1 MAASEPDIVAE
12 EARATPGAPE
22 GRATLPAMS
31 AGEAAVSIRHSSGG
45 ASAVQ
50 LLRQGIADLLS
61 RRRLVRYLVQAE
73 MKKRGSDTILGNV
86 WWVLDPLLQMVVY
99 VIFISIIGRQGA
111 PDYPLFIFAAIL
123 PWKWFSAVISDAT
136 TSVVRHD
143 RLIKQIAFPKLVMPM
158 ATTTAGVVGFIWGLI
173 PLAIIL
179 ILHIDSGRLTP
190 LVLLLPVIA
199 VVQFVFTLA
208 VAILV
213 SAANV
218 FFRDLGNAI
227 SHALRLWWFLSP
239 GLYSLAW
246 LDDVAFVRE
255 NPSIAFLAGLNPF
268 AVLFEAYRSI
278 LYGGPNGELP
288 LLPNF
293 ISLGFLF
300 LGSLLFLAI
309 CVIFFKRVEPDFAKV
324 L

>member
-1 MAASEPDIVAE
+1 
-12 EARATPGAPE
+12 
-22 GRATLPAMS
+22 
-31 AGEAAVSIRHSSGG
+31 
-45 ASAVQ
+45 
-50 LLRQGIADLLS
+50 
-61 RRRLVRYLVQAE
+61 
-73 MKKRGSDTILGNV
+73 
-86 WWVLDPLLQMVVY
+86 
-99 VIFISIIGRQGA
+99 
-111 PDYPLFIFAAIL
+111 
-123 PWKWFSAVISDAT
+123 
-136 TSVVRHD
+136 
-143 RLIKQIAFPKLVMPM
+143 
-158 ATTTAGVVGFIWGLI
+158 
-173 PLAIIL
+173 
-179 ILHIDSGRLTP
+179 
-190 LVLLLPVIA
+190 
-199 VVQFVFTLA
+199 VFTLA

-255 NPSIAFLAGLNPF
+255 NPNIAFLAGLNPF
-268 AVLFEAYRSI
+268 AVLFEAYRAI
-278 LYGGPNGELP
+278 LYGGPNGEPP

-293 ISLGFLF
+293 VSLGFLL